1 MTLFY
6 EEIKN
11 KRNNK
16 LIRLQVDNK
25 FLQVKLKDLNEAN
38 NAEMFTT
45 SVRGGKA
52 FAAEQKIRELKTR
65 IAKLNAQKLK
75 ISLTKIILSSVSN
88 MNNTLNKKY
97 GLISEEFE
105 QKSLSNERFRII
117 FNMHQIEKTK
127 LTHERLKRYDDKKY
141 KTKKEN
147 LRENLSLTKKF

>member
-105 QKSLSNERFRII
+105 QKSLSNEISNDNFQYASNR
-117 FNMHQIEKTK
+117 K
-127 LTHERLKRYDDKKY
+127 DKINSWKV
-141 KTKKEN
+141 KKIWQ
-147 LRENLSLTKKF
+147 